1 MEADMFKRTKSGAA
15 AGVFVLAAMTPL
27 GAGAQ
32 SSDNTE
38 FPDLFWREI
47 MMKAMDKNKD
57 GMVTRE
63 EFMTYMGQQYDRMD
77 QNKDGKLS
85 RTEFM
90 DKKMMRSTFPDYVK
104 GP

>member
-1 MEADMFKRTKSGAA
+1 MFKQTKAA
-15 AGVFVLAAMTPL
+15 AAVCVFVLAGMAAP

-32 SSDNTE
+32 SSDNTQ

-47 MMKAMDKNKD
+47 MMKAMDKDKD
-57 GMVTRE
+57 GMVTRA
-63 EFMTYMGQQYDRMD
+63 EFLSYMGEQYDKMD
-77 QNKDGKLS
+77 QNKDGKLT

-90 DKKMMRSTFPDYVK
+90 DKKMMRSTFPTSVS

>member
-1 MEADMFKRTKSGAA
+1 MFKQTKPVVAA
-15 AGVFVLAAMTPL
+15 CAFVLAGMATPSF
-27 GAGAQ
+27 AGQ
-32 SSDNTE
+32 SDNTE
-38 FPDLFWREI
+38 FSDLFWREI

-63 EFMTYMGQQYDRMD
+63 EFMSYMGEQYDKMD
-77 QNKDGKLS
+77 QNKDGKLT

>member
-1 MEADMFKRTKSGAA
+1 MFKQTKSAA
-15 AGVFVLAAMTPL
+15 AACVFVLAAMAAP

-32 SSDNTE
+32 SSDNTQ

-47 MMKAMDKNKD
+47 MMKAMDTNKD

-63 EFMTYMGQQYDRMD
+63 EFLAYMGDQYDKMD
-77 QNKDGKLS
+77 QNKDGKLT
-85 RTEFM
+85 RAEFT
-90 DKKMMRSTFPDYVK
+90 DKKMMRTTFPTSVT

>member
-1 MEADMFKRTKSGAA
+1 MFKHTKSAAA
-15 AGVFVLAAMTPL
+15 AGVFVLAALAAPSF
-27 GAGAQ
+27 AGQ
-32 SSDNTE
+32 SDNTE

-63 EFMTYMGQQYDRMD
+63 EFMAYMGDQYDKMD

>member
-1 MEADMFKRTKSGAA
+1 MFTRTKSAA
-15 AGVFVLAAMTPL
+15 AACIFVLAAI
-27 GAGAQ
+27 AASAASAQ
-32 SSDNTE
+32 TSGSTE

-63 EFMTYMGQQYDRMD
+63 EFMSYMGEQYDKMD
-77 QNKDGKLS
+77 QNKDAKLT
-85 RTEFM
+85 RAEFM
-90 DKKMMRSTFPDYVK
+90 DKKMMRTTFPTSVT

>member
-1 MEADMFKRTKSGAA
+1 MLKRTKSAA
-15 AGVFVLAAMTPL
+15 AACVLVLAAMTAP

-32 SSDNTE
+32 PSDSTE

-47 MMKAMDKNKD
+47 MMKAMDTNKD

-63 EFMTYMGQQYDRMD
+63 EFMSYMGQQYDRMD
-77 QNKDGKLS
+77 QNKDGKLT
-85 RTEFM
+85 RAEFM
-90 DKKMMRSTFPDYVK
+90 DKKMMRTTFPFSVT

>member
-1 MEADMFKRTKSGAA
+1 MFKHTKSAA
-15 AGVFVLAAMTPL
+15 AVGVFVLAAMAPL
-27 GAGAQ
+27 GASAQ
-32 SSDNTE
+32 SSDNTQ

-63 EFMTYMGQQYDRMD
+63 EFMAYMGDQYDKMD
-77 QNKDGKLS
+77 QNKDGKLT

>member
-1 MEADMFKRTKSGAA
+1 
-15 AGVFVLAAMTPL
+15 
-27 GAGAQ
+27 
-32 SSDNTE
+32 
-38 FPDLFWREI
+38 
-47 MMKAMDKNKD
+47 MMKAMDKNND

-63 EFMTYMGQQYDRMD
+63 EFLSYMGQQYDKMD
-77 QNKDGKLS
+77 QNKDGKLT

>member
-1 MEADMFKRTKSGAA
+1 MFKHTKSA
-15 AGVFVLAAMTPL
+15 LAACVLVCVGIAAP
-27 GAGAQ
+27 GVSAQ
-32 SSDNTE
+32 SSSNTE

-47 MMKAMDKNKD
+47 MMKAMDKDKD
-57 GMVTRE
+57 GMVTRA
-63 EFMTYMGQQYDRMD
+63 EFLSYMGEQYDRMD

-90 DKKMMRSTFPDYVK
+90 DKKMMRTTFPSSVT

>member
-1 MEADMFKRTKSGAA
+1 MFNRTKSAA
-15 AGVFVLAAMTPL
+15 AAYVFVLAAMAAP

-32 SSDNTE
+32 SSDNTQ

-47 MMKAMDKNKD
+47 MMKAMDANKD

-63 EFMTYMGQQYDRMD
+63 EFLSYMGDQYDKMD
-77 QNKDGKLS
+77 QNKDGKLT

-90 DKKMMRSTFPDYVK
+90 DKKMMRTTFPFSVT

>member
-1 MEADMFKRTKSGAA
+1 MFNRTKSAA
-15 AGVFVLAAMTPL
+15 AAYVFVLAALAAP

-32 SSDNTE
+32 SSDNTQ

-47 MMKAMDKNKD
+47 MMKAMDKNND
-57 GMVTRE
+57 GMVTRD
-63 EFMTYMGQQYDRMD
+63 EFLSYMGQQYDKMD
-77 QNKDGKLS
+77 QNKDGKLT
-85 RTEFM
+85 RAEFM

>member
-1 MEADMFKRTKSGAA
+1 MFKHTKSAA
-15 AGVFVLAAMTPL
+15 AACAFVLAGLAAPSF
-27 GAGAQ
+27 GAP
-32 SSDNTE
+32 SDNTE

-63 EFMTYMGQQYDRMD
+63 EFMAYMGEQYDKMD